1 MLTHKSLMSLL
12 MVLYAT
18 HSADT
23 TKEFDVTDGW
33 FFTRP
38 TIDADT
44 EDSDVTDVMV
54 LYATTMLTQRR
65 NMCNKTDFQQ
75 LFIPPWI
82 ASIDV
87 LLY

>member
-1 MLTHKSLMSLL
+1 MSLL

-44 EDSDVTDVMV
+44 EDSDVTDGACALRDHHADTEEKFV
-54 LYATTMLTQRR
+54 
-65 NMCNKTDFQQ
+65 
-75 LFIPPWI
+75 
-82 ASIDV
+82 
-87 LLY
+87 